1 MNTLKRFSHLAWS
14 ILLAAC
20 VGCGGELVAVEG
32 DVAFDGQPVEQGT
45 IAFEPAD
52 GKGTTAG
59 GKITGGRYSLSGDT
73 GVTPGKKTVRITAV
87 RKTGRQTAAGPPE
100 PPGKMV
106 DEIERY
112 IPRDYNTN
120 SSLTCEVVAGE
131 KNEHN
136 FNLTSQ
142 PEQP

>member
-1 MNTLKRFSHLAWS
+1 MNTLKRIGCLGYS

-20 VGCGGELVAVEG
+20 VGCGSGLVAVEG
-32 DVAFDGQPVEQGT
+32 NVTFDGQPVEQGT

-52 GKGTTAG
+52 GNGPTAG
-59 GKITGGRYSLSGDT
+59 GQISGGKYSLSGDT
-73 GVTPGKKTVRITAV
+73 GVSPGKKTVRITAV
-87 RKTGRQTAAGPPE
+87 RKTGRRIAAGPPE
-100 PPGKMV
+100 PADKMV

-120 SSLTCEVVAGE
+120 STLTCEVVAGE

-136 FNLTSQ
+136 FELKSQ
-142 PEQP
+142 AELP